1 TGTDPSEWRDPLL
14 RAKVIDFRQA
24 RAELSRSRDDLRREV
39 PSAGAEII
47 SLEKERERRTH
58 VQKNSGGSPQQ
69 TIIATGPVERQSDV
83 SNTFNRSSTDKK
95 RAERMSREEAG
106 RIATGLSQKNE
117 RRENLETMRHIEK
130 IPQAE
135 KLAQELRDQKERS
148 DQEKEVRDQIRRMEQ
163 ARSDD
168 GERLIN
174 QLQRERDDDSAGL
187 PSAMEQMK
195 AQLARSGQAK
205 GRDYVNGQNVSSI
218 EQMRSKA
225 VERGH
230 VKDQALKPDQEQSR
244 ASVTLEQIR
253 SEAEARRLAK
263 EQDSR
268 EADIER

>member
-1 TGTDPSEWRDPLL
+1 M
-14 RAKVIDFRQA
+14 
-24 RAELSRSRDDLRREV
+24 
-39 PSAGAEII
+39 
-47 SLEKERERRTH
+47 
-58 VQKNSGGSPQQ
+58 
-69 TIIATGPVERQSDV
+69 SDK
-83 SNTFNRSSTDKK
+83 SNRSPTNKE
-95 RAERMSREEAG
+95 RAERISREEAG
-106 RIATGLSQKNE
+106 RIATALSQKNE
-117 RRENLETMRHIEK
+117 RRENLETMRHIEM

-174 QLQRERDDDSAGL
+174 QLQRDRGEGSACL

-195 AQLARSGQAK
+195 APSARTGNAE
-205 GRDYVNGQNVSSI
+205 GRGHVHGQNVSSI

-244 ASVTLEQIR
+244 ASITLEQIR